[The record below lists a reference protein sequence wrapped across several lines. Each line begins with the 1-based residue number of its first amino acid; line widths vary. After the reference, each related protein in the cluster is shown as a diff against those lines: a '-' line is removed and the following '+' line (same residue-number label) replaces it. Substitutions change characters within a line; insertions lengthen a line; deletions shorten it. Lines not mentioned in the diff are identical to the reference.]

1 MVILLRRVITARWQH
16 HCLVFIR
23 LSRIVRRPEFPGRFF
38 QKNVNIPVFS
48 KLKEKN
54 NFPLVVGGML
64 NDMPE

>member
-1 MVILLRRVITARWQH
+1 VILLRGVISACRQH
-16 HCLVFIR
+16 NGLVSIR